1 MVDDIFNSIPGV
13 TVVLSTLLR
22 NRDQDACT
30 EKVSQQIQSLM
41 GVYENARIGL
51 ADIRSVMSMNDLSSD
66 GTHPN
71 YGGYKLFAGVWW
83 NAISRLEN
91 NIQPPATVT
100 GMNDAMVDSSKT
112 CKKVAGNAGAAVQS
126 QLGSGHDDG
135 NYVHDSS
142 AHGALENIDGDGRAD
157 FCLLQ
162 SDGTVICSR
171 NGGQGDNHQWQGF
184 STPDGIRGSV
194 FDKNKGS
201 KSGIVLGR

>member
-1 MVDDIFNSIPGV
+1 MPMSISSVFSTSPLSLFIKSSNPSMAALVRLGMSLNQAVNLVTIPGV

-142 AHGALENIDGDGRAD
+142 AHGALESAQINKN
-157 FCLLQ
+157 
-162 SDGTVICSR
+162 SD
-171 NGGQGDNHQWQGF
+171 
-184 STPDGIRGSV
+184 P
-194 FDKNKGS
+194 
-201 KSGIVLGR
+201 